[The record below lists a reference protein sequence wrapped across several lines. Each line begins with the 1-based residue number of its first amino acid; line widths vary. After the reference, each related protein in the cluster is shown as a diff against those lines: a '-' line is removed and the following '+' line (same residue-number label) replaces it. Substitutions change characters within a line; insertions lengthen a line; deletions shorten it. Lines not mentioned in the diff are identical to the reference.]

1 MDIREKIGNRIVK
14 ARKELGIS
22 VKELAARTE
31 RLSPQRI
38 SNWEQ
43 GTRSPGPLEALLI
56 ARQLNVSP
64 SYLLCLTDS
73 PSGEITIPKKKGM
86 QFIPVVPLNEALTAK
101 AKVESNDFPT
111 YENVVMV
118 DEYNKARQL
127 GAPLFAVQLDDA
139 SMKPEF
145 DEGDIIVI
153 AAGVTPKPCDYV
165 LVFLPSKNQTVLRK
179 YREADD
185 CLFKLLANNEFWATL
200 NVKKADEAIII
211 GVMVERRQYY

>member
-1 MDIREKIGNRIVK
+1 MDIREKIGNRIIK
-14 ARKELGIS
+14 ARKELGIT

-56 ARQLNVSP
+56 AKQLNVSA

-73 PSGEITIPKKKGM
+73 PSGEITIPKNKGM
-86 QFIPVVPLNEALTAK
+86 QFIPVVPLNNSLTAK
-101 AKVESNDFPT
+101 EKVETNDFPT

-118 DEYNKARQL
+118 DDYNKARHD
-127 GAPLFAVQLDDA
+127 APLFAVQLEDA

-153 AAGVTPKPCDYV
+153 AADVAPKPCDYV
-165 LVFLPSKNQTVLRK
+165 LVFLPAKHQTVLRK

-185 CLFKLLANNEFWATL
+185 CLFQLVANNEFWATL
-200 NVKKADEAIII
+200 NVKKTDEVVII
-211 GVMVERRQYY
+211 GVMVERRQYF

>member
-1 MDIREKIGNRIVK
+1 MDIREKIGNRIIK
-14 ARKELGIS
+14 ARKELGIT

-43 GTRSPGPLEALLI
+43 GTRSPGPVEALLI
-56 ARQLNVSP
+56 AKQLHVSA

-73 PSGEITIPKKKGM
+73 PSGEITSPRNKGL

-101 AKVESNDFPT
+101 AKVESRDFPT

-118 DEYNKARQL
+118 DEFNKAQN
-127 GAPLFAVQLDDA
+127 GVPLFAVKLDDA

-145 DEGDIIVI
+145 NEDDVIVI
-153 AAGVTPKPCDYV
+153 AADTAPKPCDYV
-165 LVFLPSKNQTVLRK
+165 LVFLPAKNQTVLRK

-185 CLFKLLANNEFWATL
+185 CLFQLIANNEFWATV
-200 NVKKADEAIII
+200 NVKTADEAVII
-211 GVMVERRQYY
+211 GVMVERRQYF